1 MGINHKQ
8 PHAAGVHEQVDSG
21 QDTTNSLG
29 RFRWRFAAPAIVL
42 TAVLGAFIV
51 WRSLAS
57 TTSQV
62 GFDTTQSHIKEVSKV
77 GRLAVPANIVGRD
90 GGGSVVLGGKI
101 LWLYGDTFY
110 HPNFS
115 PNPPTP
121 DIWRSATSSYSDF
134 SDPYNSVQGGVDSR
148 GNPLQVIPLT
158 AEEAEYNR
166 VKNNPTNDRYVI
178 WPSGQITQNNNTAVL
193 FFLRFL
199 AGADKSAGKSG
210 IGVATLRAGEGVA
223 TRQPGLLFGPTEPA
237 FRVSMVRGDYVYL
250 YATECGT
257 ETCPV
262 ARALIS
268 RATERS
274 AYTFWDG
281 TSWNMDVARAK
292 PVVPVS
298 NYGYTVM
305 WSDALGKY
313 VQAMIGNFSRQV
325 YFSFA
330 NEPQGPWSSPVKAFE
345 VAGETTYVPYFHPE
359 LSQGNA
365 VYMTYTR
372 NNDSC
377 KAPCTDTGG
386 IEVMKITF
394 NDVTKTSVNPPG
406 SASPVTKSNLSAT
419 PLGQPEG
426 ASVGTSSGQDV
437 STLRKTS
444 GQLSNSS
451 ESAESE
457 PVPSRG
463 FFATVAAF
471 FVGIW
476 QTILGWFKS

>member
-1 MGINHKQ
+1 MKTEYKQ
-8 PHAAGVHEQVDSG
+8 PRTSSSHEQVASG
-21 QDTTNSLG
+21 GAIAAPPS
-29 RFRWRFAAPAIVL
+29 RFNWRFAVPAILLTVL
-42 TAVLGAFIV
+42 IGGLIV
-51 WRSLAS
+51 WRSLAN
-57 TTSQV
+57 TTTTAR
-62 GFDTTQSHIKEVSKV
+62 FDATQSNIKEVSKV
-77 GRLAVPANIVGRD
+77 GRLAVPTKVIGRD

-101 LWLYGDTFY
+101 LWLFGDTFY
-110 HPNFS
+110 NPNFD
-115 PNPPTP
+115 PYPPTP
-121 DIWRSATSSYSDF
+121 DVWRSATASFSDF
-134 SDPYNSVQGGVDSR
+134 SDPYNSVQGGADSR

-158 AEEAEYNR
+158 AEETAYNR
-166 VKNNPTNDRYVI
+166 AKNNPNDRYVV
-178 WPSGQITQNNNTAVL
+178 WPSGQIAQDNNTAIL

-199 AGADKSAGKSG
+199 SSADRSAGTSG
-210 IGVATLRAGEGVA
+210 IGAATLRAGEGVA
-223 TRQPGLLFGPTEPA
+223 TRQPGLLFGPSEPA

-250 YATECGT
+250 YATECGAD
-257 ETCPV
+257 TCPV
-262 ARALIS
+262 ARALVS
-268 RATERS
+268 RATDRS

-281 TSWNMDVARAK
+281 SGWNMDVTRAK

-325 YFSFA
+325 YMSFA
-330 NEPQGPWSSPVKAFE
+330 DAPQGPWSSSVKAFE

-394 NDVTKTSVNPPG
+394 NDVPKTAVNPPG
-406 SASPVTKSNLSAT
+406 SVSPVTGSSSSTT
-419 PLGQPEG
+419 PAGQLEG

-437 STLRKTS
+437 STQRKTS
-444 GQLSNSS
+444 GQLDSSS
-451 ESAESE
+451 EPAESE
-457 PVPSRG
+457 PAPSLG
-463 FFATVAAF
+463 LFASIAAF

-476 QTILGWFKS
+476 QTILGWF